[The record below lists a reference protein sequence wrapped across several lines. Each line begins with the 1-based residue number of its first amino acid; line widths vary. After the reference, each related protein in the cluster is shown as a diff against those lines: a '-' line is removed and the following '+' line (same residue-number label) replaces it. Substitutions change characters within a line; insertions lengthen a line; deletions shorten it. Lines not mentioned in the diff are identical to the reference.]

1 MKKII
6 LFLMFFM
13 MIITSIFAFNPV
25 SPSIFTIDF
34 TAGLVA
40 NLGFSTKEV
49 SSMIYPSDTIL
60 TNELKFVFN
69 PATERFETGSF
80 YVFCQAFSTKISSVS
95 LTGTKLKSTDNPNS
109 AKIDWKDTIQEIP
122 FSVDTTSGEYSAT
135 IINRDSSYNPPELY
149 CYELNLQISNI
160 PSGVNWSDT
169 YSGTLTLNITAK

>member
-1 MKKII
+1 
-6 LFLMFFM
+6 M
-13 MIITSIFAFNPV
+13 MIITSLFAFNPV

-60 TNELKFVFN
+60 ANELKFVFN

-95 LTGTKLKSTDNPNS
+95 LTGTKLKSTDNPENS
-109 AKIDWKDTIQEIP
+109 DMIDWNDTIKEIS
-122 FSVDTTSGEYSAT
+122 FSESDGIYSAT
-135 IINRDSSYNPPELY
+135 IINSTGSYTPPELY

>member
-6 LFLMFFM
+6 LFLMFFV

-49 SSMIYPSDTIL
+49 SSMIYPSDTL
-60 TNELKFVFN
+60 LSNELKFVFN

-80 YVFCQAFSTKISSVS
+80 YVFCQAFSPDISSVS
-95 LTGTKLKSTDNPNS
+95 LKGTKLTNTTNSNST
-109 AKIDWKDTIQEIP
+109 IDWNDTIKEIS
-122 FSVDTTSGEYSAT
+122 FSESDGIYSAT
-135 IINRDSSYNPPELY
+135 IINSTGSYTPPELF
-149 CYELNLQISNI
+149 CYEMNLQISNI
-160 PSGVNWSDT
+160 PAGVNWSES
-169 YSGTLTLNITAK
+169 YSGTLTLNIVAN

>member
-69 PATERFETGSF
+69 PATEKFETGSF
-80 YVFCQAFSTKISSVS
+80 YVFCQAFSKKISSVS
-95 LTGTKLKSTDNPNS
+95 LKGTKLESTDNPNS
-109 AKIDWKDTIQEIP
+109 AKIDWKDTIQEISS
-122 FSVDTTSGEYSAT
+122 SVDTTSGEYSAT